1 MGLVSAVF
9 RRGTGK
15 KIHIRAHH
23 TIFAV
28 DVYNLCEN
36 GLFCQVLLDRKAL
49 KSDEMRVITKSE
61 KRQSDVLFKGR
72 WY

>member
-1 MGLVSAVF
+1 MF
-9 RRGTGK
+9 T
-15 KIHIRAHH
+15 
-23 TIFAV
+23 V

-36 GLFCQVLLDRKAL
+36 GLFCQVLLDRKLL